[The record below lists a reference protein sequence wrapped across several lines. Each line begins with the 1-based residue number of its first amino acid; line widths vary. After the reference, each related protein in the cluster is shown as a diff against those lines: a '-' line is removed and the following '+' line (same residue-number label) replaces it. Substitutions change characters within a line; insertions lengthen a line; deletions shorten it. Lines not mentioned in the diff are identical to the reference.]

1 MPRTK
6 YCEFV
11 NELNSSAAKEK
22 KLKQI
27 RNRDKP
33 RDPLMEM
40 VRGRISGARIPAED
54 VAAYCG
60 VAPTTLY
67 GWLERGS
74 DSIPPAKMMQIC
86 EAVGLAEEEFRRYV
100 RQPVV

>member
-1 MPRTK
+1 MDI
-6 YCEFV
+6 CIHQ
-11 NELNSSAAKEK
+11 EK

-74 DSIPPAKMMQIC
+74 DSIPPAKMMKIC
-86 EAVGLAEEEFRRYV
+86 EAVGIAEEEYRRYV
-100 RQPVV
+100 RLQVV